1 DDYTVEFTLAQ
12 PNVLFLI
19 KLVEAQHS
27 IVPKHVL
34 AGMTADQVN
43 KSDFKT
49 KSPVGTGPFTVA
61 QVVPDQFVEFDANP
75 GYFGGAPKLD
85 KIIYKTITPETATAQ
100 IQSGELDIFLAAGAS
115 NFDLLSSNASL
126 DVRSIVAPGIF
137 TFQFNSETQEQRD
150 KWKTD
155 LNLSMG
161 PINFD
166 FSDK

>member
-75 GYFGGAPKLD
+75 NYFGGAPKLA
-85 KIIYKTITPETATAQ
+85 KIIYKAITPDTALAQ

-115 NFDLLSSNASL
+115 NYDLLSKNSAL
-126 DVRSIVAPGIF
+126 DVRVVTSPGIF
-137 TFQFNSETQEQRD
+137 TFQFNSETQAQRD

-155 LNLSMG
+155 QNLSLP

-166 FSDK
+166 F